1 MLPNLINNPMPAL
14 AFKQFCCASDLKVV
28 AEPHGLSID
37 RYHPKVQPYDAKEAL
52 DKLTKQGYFV
62 TKIWV

>member
-1 MLPNLINNPMPAL
+1 L

-28 AEPHGLSID
+28 AEPYGLSID
-37 RYHPKVQPYDAKEAL
+37 RYHPKVQSYDAKEAL

-62 TKIWV
+62 TKSWV